1 MGNVLLARMGEITL
15 KGLNRGAFE
24 IQLKSNL
31 KYRLKKFGDLKI
43 YQSQSR
49 IWIELKEEDN
59 PNFKSMASAEEIM
72 KAVCQVFGIVSV
84 SLARK
89 FEGDFESVKDNA
101 FECVREL
108 LEANPGYKTFK
119 VESKRGN
126 KTFPMTSPE
135 ICEEL
140 GYQILQKFPEL
151 TVKVKNPDF
160 ILNVEIRE
168 SNYIY
173 SGKMMAH
180 RGLPVGTCA
189 KGMLLLSGGI
199 DSPVAGFMMASRGM
213 PLDAVYFHS
222 YPYTSDLAKQ
232 KVIDL
237 AKIVSGYSGRMTL
250 HVVNF
255 TQIQLDLYKHSPQD
269 MLTVTM
275 RRVMLQIAERLAL
288 KNDCKCLITGESL
301 GQVASQ
307 TMEAIA
313 ATNEVVKMP
322 ILRPLIGL
330 DKQATCDIS
339 RDIGAFETSILPYED
354 CCTVFVAKHPKTHP
368 HPEDIIE
375 AEKDLDIEMLVESG
389 VAGTEDIV
397 INPFD

>member
-1 MGNVLLARMGEITL
+1 MANVLLARMGEVTL
-15 KGLNRGAFE
+15 KGLNRGSFE

-31 KYRLKKFGDLKI
+31 KYRLKKFGNLKI

-49 IWIELKEEDN
+49 IWIEPKEEDN
-59 PNFKSMASAEEIM
+59 PNFQSMASAESIM

-89 FEGDFESVKDNA
+89 FEGDFESIKENA
-101 FECVREL
+101 FTCVQEL
-108 LEANPGYKTFK
+108 LENNPGYKTFK

-140 GYQILQKFPEL
+140 GYQ
-151 TVKVKNPDF
+151 
-160 ILNVEIRE
+160 E
-168 SNYIY
+168 SNYVY

-180 RGLPVGTCA
+180 RGLPVGSCA

-237 AKIVSGYSGRMTL
+237 AKIVSGFSGRMTL
-250 HVVNF
+250 HIVNF

-275 RRVMLQIAERLAL
+275 RRVMLQIAERLAQ

-322 ILRPLIGL
+322 ILRPLIGI

-339 RDIGAFETSILPYED
+339 RNIGAFETSILPYED

-375 AEKDLDIEMLVESG
+375 AEKDLDIESLVESG
-389 VAGTEDIV
+389 VLGTEDI
-397 INPFD
+397 IIDPF

>member
-1 MGNVLLARMGEITL
+1 MANVLLARMGEITL
-15 KGLNRGAFE
+15 KGLNRGSFE
-24 IQLKSNL
+24 IQLKCNL

-49 IWIELKEEDN
+49 IWIEPKEEDN
-59 PNFKSMASAEEIM
+59 PNFQSMAAAQDIM

-89 FEGDFESVKDNA
+89 FEGDFESVKENA
-101 FECVREL
+101 FICVDEL
-108 LEANPGYKTFK
+108 LENNPDFKTFK

-140 GYQILQKFPEL
+140 GYQILQKFPNL

-180 RGLPVGTCA
+180 RGLPVGSCA

-232 KVIDL
+232 KV
-237 AKIVSGYSGRMTL
+237 
-250 HVVNF
+250 
-255 TQIQLDLYKHSPQD
+255 
-269 MLTVTM
+269 TVFENS
-275 RRVMLQIAERLAL
+275 QFSEERLIL
-288 KNDCKCLITGESL
+288 SGLSTGD
-301 GQVASQ
+301 V
-307 TMEAIA
+307 IA
-313 ATNEVVKMP
+313 
-322 ILRPLIGL
+322 
-330 DKQATCDIS
+330 
-339 RDIGAFETSILPYED
+339 
-354 CCTVFVAKHPKTHP
+354 
-368 HPEDIIE
+368 
-375 AEKDLDIEMLVESG
+375 VE
-389 VAGTEDIV
+389 
-397 INPFD
+397 